1 MKADSMSGVQ
11 TTFLRRR
18 EIGDDAKL
26 TVLPYLTEREADGI
40 LDAIDAGH
48 LRAVAN
54 DEGAIVAVMEPER
67 AIGYAMTVDDNDA
80 RDRLY
85 NRLREAADELK
96 SLQTIIGEVMAEKYP
111 RDFRGRLEEAADD
124 VRSALDSAI
133 DASENLA

>member
-1 MKADSMSGVQ
+1 MSGVQ

-54 DEGAIVAVMEPER
+54 DEGAIVAVMEPVR
-67 AIGYAMTVDDNDA
+67 ADDYVQPSYGDA

-124 VRSALDSAI
+124 VQGALDSAI
-133 DASENLA
+133 DASEDLA